1 MSKVIFILNGA
12 KATIQCNGE
21 DKLVDIVKKF
31 KIKSQININKTIF
44 LYEGKI
50 INLEL
55 KFNEIANQ
63 IDKEK
68 NEMSILAIIF
78 DDESQGKG
86 LVKSKDI
93 ICPICNENCLISLE
107 NFRIKLYN
115 CKNEHITSNIPLGLF
130 DKSQNINENEIK
142 CLNGDQ
148 TKFNSFRKQFYRCL
162 ECKVNLCPI
171 CNDSHNK
178 EHRIIDYKD
187 INYICLSHK
196 DFYVSYCN
204 ECKKN
209 LCLKCEVKHDAN
221 HQIINYKD
229 ILPDEDEIKEELKLF
244 RIKIDKS
251 KEKIIEII
259 NILKKVSD
267 NIEEYYKIIHDIL
280 YNYNIQQRNYEILTN
295 VNSIENF
302 LNQSDINDII
312 KENDNYCYIF
322 EKIIDLYSEMY
333 PDKKICKT
341 KLKIKKKT
349 IIKKSKHNNP
359 PQENETQEI
368 QQNNSSP
375 IKEPTSNNPDRE
387 EKIINETSKEE
398 KAPAIGIDFGT
409 SKCCI
414 GVFRN
419 GKVEIIPSDMG
430 ENIIPSIVSFTDTE
444 RLVGSSCLSQINKNV
459 NNTVFNIMRL
469 IGHNFEDKNIQEELK
484 YWPFEVLKDPNSDK
498 PLIQVN
504 YKNEKKTFTVEE
516 ILAMELKKIKEIAS
530 NYLGQEVK
538 DAVISIPS
546 CYNFLQIQIV
556 KDAATIS
563 GLNVI
568 RVVHGTLLA
577 SNKYYFDNK
586 SKISEESVLIFD
598 LGAGFLSVSLILL
611 DDGLFEVQAVNG
623 NNYLGG
629 VDFDNRLIDYCI
641 DQFKKKTSIDITK
654 NPKALRRLRTE
665 CEKSKKILSTVQK
678 TVIEIESLMDGEDL
692 IVEITREKFEEL
704 CSDLFQ
710 KIFPLLKIY

>member
-1 MSKVIFILNGA
+1 MI
-12 KATIQCNGE
+12 
-21 DKLVDIVKKF
+21 
-31 KIKSQININKTIF
+31 
-44 LYEGKI
+44 
-50 INLEL
+50 
-55 KFNEIANQ
+55 
-63 IDKEK
+63 
-68 NEMSILAIIF
+68 ILAIIF

-115 CKNEHITSNIPLGLF
+115 CKNEHIT
-130 DKSQNINENEIK
+130 INENEIK

-322 EKIIDLYSEMY
+322 
-333 PDKKICKT
+333 
-341 KLKIKKKT
+341 
-349 IIKKSKHNNP
+349 
-359 PQENETQEI
+359 
-368 QQNNSSP
+368 
-375 IKEPTSNNPDRE
+375 
-387 EKIINETSKEE
+387 
-398 KAPAIGIDFGT
+398 
-409 SKCCI
+409 
-414 GVFRN
+414 
-419 GKVEIIPSDMG
+419 
-430 ENIIPSIVSFTDTE
+430 
-444 RLVGSSCLSQINKNV
+444 
-459 NNTVFNIMRL
+459 
-469 IGHNFEDKNIQEELK
+469 
-484 YWPFEVLKDPNSDK
+484 
-498 PLIQVN
+498 
-504 YKNEKKTFTVEE
+504 
-516 ILAMELKKIKEIAS
+516 
-530 NYLGQEVK
+530 
-538 DAVISIPS
+538 
-546 CYNFLQIQIV
+546 
-556 KDAATIS
+556 
-563 GLNVI
+563 
-568 RVVHGTLLA
+568 
-577 SNKYYFDNK
+577 
-586 SKISEESVLIFD
+586 
-598 LGAGFLSVSLILL
+598 
-611 DDGLFEVQAVNG
+611 
-623 NNYLGG
+623 
-629 VDFDNRLIDYCI
+629 
-641 DQFKKKTSIDITK
+641 
-654 NPKALRRLRTE
+654 
-665 CEKSKKILSTVQK
+665 
-678 TVIEIESLMDGEDL
+678 
-692 IVEITREKFEEL
+692 
-704 CSDLFQ
+704 
-710 KIFPLLKIY
+710 